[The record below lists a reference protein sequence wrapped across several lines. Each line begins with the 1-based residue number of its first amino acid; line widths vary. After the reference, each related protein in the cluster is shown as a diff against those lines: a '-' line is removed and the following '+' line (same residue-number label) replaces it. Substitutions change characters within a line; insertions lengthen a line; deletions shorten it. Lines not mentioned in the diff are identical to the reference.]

1 MINIAKAFIA
11 AQKEMGNAIKDSK
24 NPFFKSAYAD
34 LNSVREA
41 CIPALNA
48 NGIAVL
54 QPIVQI
60 DGKNFVKT
68 LLLHE
73 SGESIEGLTE
83 ILFAKQNDPQ
93 AQGSGITYARRYG
106 LQSLVNIGAEDDDG
120 NKAAEKPKEAKKE
133 STKNAFGLSKNGD
146 LASGADM
153 TETLENENKELV
165 KRLTARINQMGSAAE
180 LQGWLEEKAVK
191 TAYAKLDK
199 YFSEGFAEVK
209 KTELSKFQE
218 LDPND

>member
-133 STKNAFGLSKNGD
+133 STKNAFGLSKDGD

-153 TETLENENKELV
+153 TETFAKAAQDFFAKIKKDVEECGS
-165 KRLTARINQMGSAAE
+165 LTE
-180 LQGWLEEKAVK
+180 VQGLEETNKAKIEKLAKNYPNLHNMLSEAIKKVK
-191 TAYAKLDK
+191 DEFKG
-199 YFSEGFAEVK
+199 E
-209 KTELSKFQE
+209 
-218 LDPND
+218 